1 MEEMLPTMVTKCT
14 EMHVLPKFANV
25 TTIFASFDLWMFK
38 GGIETF
44 PLLLVISLKL
54 GNLCILLL
62 GYLR

>member
-1 MEEMLPTMVTKCT
+1 
-14 EMHVLPKFANV
+14 MHVLPKLANL

-54 GNLCILLL
+54 GNLFILLL

>member
-1 MEEMLPTMVTKCT
+1 VEEMLPTMVTKCI
-14 EMHVLPKFANV
+14 EMHVLPKLANV

-44 PLLLVISLKL
+44 PLLSIISLKL
-54 GNLCILLL
+54 GCLCMILL